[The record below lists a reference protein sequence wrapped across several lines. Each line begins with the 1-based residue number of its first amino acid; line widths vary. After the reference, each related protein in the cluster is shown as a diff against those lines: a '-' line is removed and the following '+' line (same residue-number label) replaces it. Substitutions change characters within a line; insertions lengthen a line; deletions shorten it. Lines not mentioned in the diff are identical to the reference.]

1 MTGSTGGP
9 LASVVTQSYSLL
21 MSIMNSLRPGGR
33 HGLSSKETRD
43 PIGIAVAAVNRLAQS
58 DLIDRVGLRR
68 QTEQAVYSAT
78 RNGFRM
84 ATVAGRTFARA
95 GRRTAGARPAAA
107 ASRGVFDLTP
117 TEDEQMLVDV
127 VAELAAEVLRPAAAA
142 ADEACAA
149 PAEVLRAAQEVG
161 LPGLGVPESLG
172 GIMEERSAMAGTLVA
187 EALAHGD
194 MGLAVATLA
203 PGAVATAI
211 GLWGTESQQQ
221 TYLPAFTGD
230 DVPVAAL
237 TVAEPTVL
245 FDPFSLS
252 TTALRDG
259 DGFVL
264 DGVKSAVV
272 RGAEAELFVVGAMLD
287 GRPTLFL
294 VESGAEGLEVEADPS
309 MGVRAAGLARLHL
322 SGVRVGAD
330 ALLGDTDGT
339 AYAECVR
346 LSRLA
351 WCALAV
357 GTGQA
362 VLDHVKEYVN
372 EREAFGEPIS
382 HRQSV
387 AFMVADI
394 AIELQAMR
402 LLTWKAASR
411 AARGQEFTREVGL
424 ARQLCAEKGMRIGLD
439 GVQLLGGHGFVK
451 EHPVERWYRDLRAV
465 GVMEGA
471 VMI

>member
-1 MTGSTGGP
+1 
-9 LASVVTQSYSLL
+9 
-21 MSIMNSLRPGGR
+21 MSFISSLRPGGR
-33 HGLSSKETRD
+33 HGLSSRESRD
-43 PIGIAVAAVNRLAQS
+43 AIGLAVAAVGRLAQS
-58 DLIDRVGLRR
+58 DLIDRVGLRKR
-68 QTEQAVYSAT
+68 AEQAVYSTT
-78 RNGFRM
+78 RNGFRV
-84 ATVAGRTFARA
+84 ATAAGRTFARA
-95 GRRTAGARPAAA
+95 GRNTPGARPASA
-107 ASRGVFDLTP
+107 ASRGVFDLAP
-117 TEDEQMLVDV
+117 TDDEAMLLEV
-127 VAELAAEVLRPAAAA
+127 VRDLAAEVVRPAAAA
-142 ADEACAA
+142 ADEACSP
-149 PAEVLRAAQEVG
+149 PAGVLTAAQDLG
-161 LPGLGVPESLG
+161 LATLGVPEELG
-172 GIMEERSAMAGTLVA
+172 GIMDERSATAGALVA

-211 GLWGTESQQQ
+211 GLWGTDAQQQ
-221 TYLPAFTGD
+221 TYLPAFTGGSGA
-230 DVPVAAL
+230 VPVAAL
-237 TVAEPTVL
+237 TIAEPTVL
-245 FDPFSLS
+245 FDPFDLA
-252 TTALRDG
+252 TTAVRDG

-264 DGVKSAVV
+264 DGLKSAVV
-272 RGAEAELFVVGAMLD
+272 RGADAELFVVAAMLE
-287 GRPTLFL
+287 GTPALFL
-294 VESGAEGLEVEADPS
+294 VESGADGLEVEADPS
-309 MGVRAAGLARLHL
+309 MGVRAAGMSRLHL
-322 SGVRVGAD
+322 TGVRIGAD

-339 AYAECVR
+339 AYTECVR

-362 VLDHVKEYVN
+362 VLDYVKPYVN

-387 AFMVADI
+387 AFMVADM
-394 AIELQAMR
+394 AIEVQAMR

-411 AARGQEFTREVGL
+411 ATRGQDHAREVGL

-471 VMI
+471 VLV